1 MKALFD
7 KDVIG
12 LNIIL
17 IGPPGAGKG
26 TQASLIANKYD
37 IPFVSSG
44 DLFRD
49 HRKLGTELG
58 LLAEKYMNS
67 GQLVPDQVTINMVM
81 DWLAQNNGNNSGFLL
96 DGFPRTVDQATALQ
110 KALGD
115 KNSVGTS
122 IYINVDQDQ
131 LIIRLT
137 GRRVCMDCQLSF
149 HIHSN
154 PPIHEGKCDKCSA
167 TLTQREDDNF
177 DAVRARLDAY
187 KHNTE
192 PLVDYYFKKNV
203 LIEIDGNKT
212 IDQVSLDII
221 ESLDRL
227 NVN

>member
-1 MKALFD
+1 MKVLFD

-26 TQASLIANKYD
+26 TQASLIANKYN
-37 IPFVSSG
+37 IPSVSSG
-44 DLFRD
+44 DLFRE

-58 LLAEKYMNS
+58 LIAEKYMNS
-67 GQLVPDQVTINMVM
+67 GELVPDQVTINMVM
-81 DWLAQNNGNNSGFLL
+81 NWLDQNDGDNSGFLL
-96 DGFPRTVDQATALQ
+96 DGFPRTVDQATALE

-115 KNSVGTS
+115 KNSVGPS
-122 IYINVDQDQ
+122 IYINVDQDE
-131 LIIRLT
+131 LIVRLT
-137 GRRVCMDCQLSF
+137 GRMVCMDCQLSF

-154 PPIHEGKCDKCSA
+154 PPINEDKCDKCLRP
-167 TLTQREDDNF
+167 LTQREDDNF
-177 DAVRARLDAY
+177 DAVQARLDAY

-192 PLVDYYFKKNV
+192 PLVDYYSKKNV

-212 IDQVSLDII
+212 INQVSSDII